1 LDKVLLFEELPY
13 EIPESDEII
22 VGNDV
27 DEFGC
32 IGSAGYE
39 WCDALSE
46 CIRSWET
53 TCESTIPP
61 LPGSDRDEFGCIG
74 SAGYEWCE
82 VLGDCI
88 RPWETTCETERG
100 TPDLV
105 TEPDLE
111 TEAEP
116 EDDIEEEEEI
126 DEEVVGVAAPQCL
139 TIGKS
144 TVEIFLFAVI
154 SYKSFRC
161 LRHSRLTVSLS
172 SILADLACSEPEFTT
187 LCTLLQDN
195 GLVETLNE
203 GSWTVFAPTN
213 EAFDAAPPLPAGAVK
228 DILLTHV
235 VPTELAFEDL
245 GCTVKIAMAN
255 DSHTRT
261 VCRDGVTYQKGR
273 GNSDEQRPAIIA
285 YDIEACNGLIH
296 AVDQVIL
303 PDLD

>member
-1 LDKVLLFEELPY
+1 MDKVLLFEELPY

-27 DEFGC
+27 
-32 IGSAGYE
+32 
-39 WCDALSE
+39 
-46 CIRSWET
+46 
-53 TCESTIPP
+53 
-61 LPGSDRDEFGCIG
+61 DEFGCIG

-116 EDDIEEEEEI
+116 EDEIEEE
-126 DEEVVGVAAPQCL
+126 EEVVGVAAPQCL

-144 TVEIFLFAVI
+144 TVEIFLFVVI

-161 LRHSRLTVSLS
+161 LRQSRLTVSLS

-245 GCTVKIAMAN
+245 GCTVKIVMAN